1 MSNSLELQGRIKQIS
16 DAQTIQTQKG
26 DIEKRV
32 LTVEL
37 GADSQYPVEYPVEAI
52 GAKANLFSAYKTGD
66 EVLVSINLR
75 SYRDRNGELRT
86 ANANAWKITYADGN
100 IPNAKAKSHEQKVE
114 NFVNGKQEGSDLPF

>member
-1 MSNSLELQGRIKQIS
+1 MSNSLELQGRIKEIS

-26 DIEKRV
+26 EIEKRV

-37 GADSQYPVEYPVEAI
+37 GADSQYPVDYPVEAI

-75 SYRDRNGELRT
+75 SYRDRNGELST
-86 ANANAWKITYADGN
+86 ANASAWKITYADGN